1 MTRLFCSASTLGLL
15 AGLALAAPAQT
26 ASDYQVH
33 ITFGPT
39 HIDCN
44 RLEGDPR
51 VLHLYR
57 GVRVASP
64 DFGMSAP
71 DVHVYYD
78 ATKKNA
84 GSSFDV
90 EKATANSLG
99 GARVTGHFE
108 QGNSASKTGA
118 KTPIEV
124 EADKAVYRPDASRPN
139 GGRVDFTGNVI
150 LTYVLAAPQPPVVAR
165 TEQVAILLGRAPDY
179 PQIEGGP
186 GEVTGTP

>member
-1 MTRLFCSASTLGLL
+1 MTRRFRTASFCGFL

-26 ASDYQVH
+26 ASDYKVH

-39 HIDCN
+39 RIDCN

-51 VLHLYR
+51 VLHLFR
-57 GVRVASP
+57 GVQVTSP
-64 DFGMSAP
+64 DFGMTAP

-84 GSSFDV
+84 GSTFDV
-90 EKATANSLG
+90 EKATADSLSG
-99 GARVTGHFE
+99 TRVMGHFE
-108 QGNSASKTGA
+108 QANGA
-118 KTPIEV
+118 KKTPIEV
-124 EADKAVYRPDASRPN
+124 EADTAVYRPDTSRAN
-139 GGRVDFTGNVI
+139 GGRVDFTGNVV
-150 LTYVLAAPQPPVVAR
+150 LTYVLAAPQPPVVAK
-165 TEQVAILLGRAPDY
+165 TEQVAILLGRAPNY